1 MSRAAHCSR
10 ARSGRHCLWV
20 TPPGEE
26 RAIRGKTVEATVATR
41 TSPDTSAGLGELL
54 AGLGARR
61 ADVRKAVALARQSG
75 AANNCA
81 HAAPEAAAF
90 ALVAHVAD
98 VLARVALDHAWRRPD
113 VRRLVRAIALATRLP
128 VNTVRLEL
136 LARVARDPRVIEL
149 SPPVAIEIEL
159 SAYYSLAGVED
170 VSLWT
175 KNGLERLDL
184 VFHAGK
190 KPGRRA
196 RDMAKRLLR
205 GDTPQSR
212 ANAHGRVVLRW
223 QRPDA
228 ALIFATRNENGTE
241 LASAAARETCGALA
255 LILEREALLARSASR
270 ERALVEG
277 GERLLARLGFDLH
290 DGPIQDVAA
299 LAGDIHLFRSQLDA
313 ILASGA
319 GTTGLA
325 GRVDDLDARVR
336 AVDRSL
342 RQMVHSLESPTVA
355 RRPLDEAVRGEVEAF
370 TNQTDQDVDLVLR
383 GDFSEL
389 TDSQRIA
396 VLRIVQESL
405 TNIREHS
412 ASTEVSVEVTATAEE
427 ISAEIRDNGRGFD
440 VERTFVRAARA
451 GRFGLVGMSERARLL
466 GGRFDVR
473 SSPGGPTSISLVL
486 PAWRPATIEAPLVA
500 AVEALR
506 IG

>member
-1 MSRAAHCSR
+1 M
-10 ARSGRHCLWV
+10 
-20 TPPGEE
+20 
-26 RAIRGKTVEATVATR
+26 EATAATR
-41 TSPDTSAGLGELL
+41 TSPDAGARLGELL
-54 AGLGARR
+54 GHLGARR
-61 ADVRKAVALARQSG
+61 ADVRKAVALARQTAGSDGVFQG
-75 AANNCA
+75 ASE
-81 HAAPEAAAF
+81 PAAF
-90 ALVAHVAD
+90 ALVARVAD
-98 VLARVALDHAWRRPD
+98 VLARVALEHSWRRSD
-113 VRRLVRAIALATRLP
+113 VRRLVRLVAQATRLP
-128 VNTVRLEL
+128 ADTVRLEL
-136 LARVARDPRVIEL
+136 LARVARDPRIIEL
-149 SPPVAIEIEL
+149 SPPVALEIEL
-159 SAYYSLAGVED
+159 SAFYALAGVED

-175 KNGLERLDL
+175 KSSLERLDL
-184 VFHAGK
+184 VFSAGK

-196 RDMAKRLLR
+196 RDMAKRVLQ
-205 GDTPQSR
+205 GGPSQSR
-212 ANAHGRVVLRW
+212 ANVHGRVVLRW

-228 ALIFATRNENGTE
+228 ALIFATRNETGTE

-299 LAGDIHLFRSQLDA
+299 LGGDIHHFRSQLDA

-319 GTTGLA
+319 GAAGLA
-325 GRVDDLDARVR
+325 GRIDDLDARVR

-355 RRPLDEAVRGEVEAF
+355 RRPLDEAVRGEAEAF
-370 TNQTDQDVDLVLR
+370 TNQTDQDVELVLR
-383 GDFSEL
+383 GDFSDL

-412 ASTEVSVEVTATAEE
+412 AATEVSIEVTANADE

-440 VERTFVRAARA
+440 VERTFVRAARS

-473 SSPGGPTSISLVL
+473 STPGGPTTISLVL
-486 PAWRPATIEAPLVA
+486 PAWRAATVEAPLVA

-506 IG
+506 LG

>member
-1 MSRAAHCSR
+1 
-10 ARSGRHCLWV
+10 
-20 TPPGEE
+20 
-26 RAIRGKTVEATVATR
+26 VEATVATR
-41 TSPDTSAGLGELL
+41 SSPDASARLGELL
-54 AGLGARR
+54 GRLGARR
-61 ADVRKAVALARQSG
+61 ADVRKAVALARLSSSPA
-75 AANNCA
+75 AAND
-81 HAAPEAAAF
+81 APEPAAF
-90 ALVAHVAD
+90 ALIARVAD
-98 VLARVALDHAWRRPD
+98 VLARVALDHAWRRAEL
-113 VRRLVRAIALATRLP
+113 RRLVRAVADSTRLP
-128 VNTVRLEL
+128 EETVRLEL
-136 LARVARDPRVIEL
+136 LARVARDPRIIEL
-149 SPPVAIEIEL
+149 SPPVAVEIEL
-159 SAYYSLAGVED
+159 NAFYSLTGVQE

-175 KNGLERLDL
+175 KSALERLEL
-184 VFHAGK
+184 VFSAGR
-190 KPGRRA
+190 KPGRTA
-196 RDMAKRLLR
+196 RDTARALLEGSTLER
-205 GDTPQSR
+205 R
-212 ANAHGRVVLRW
+212 ANTHGRVVLRW
-223 QRPDA
+223 QRPGA
-228 ALIFATRNENGTE
+228 ALVFATRDEESE
-241 LASAAARETCGALA
+241 LPSAGARETGGALA

-319 GTTGLA
+319 GSAGLA
-325 GRVDDLDARVR
+325 GRIDDLDARVR

-370 TNQTDQDVDLVLR
+370 ETLTDQDVDLVLR

-412 ASTEVSVEVTATAEE
+412 AATEVSVEVTANAEE

-440 VERTFVRAARA
+440 VERTFVRAARS
-451 GRFGLVGMSERARLL
+451 GRFGLVGMSERVRLL

-473 SSPGGPTSISLVL
+473 SSPGGPTTISLVL
-486 PAWRPATIEAPLVA
+486 PAWRPATVEAPLVA

>member
-1 MSRAAHCSR
+1 M
-10 ARSGRHCLWV
+10 GV
-20 TPPGEE
+20 
-26 RAIRGKTVEATVATR
+26 TVAAR
-41 TSPDTSAGLGELL
+41 TSGDPSVRLGEVLGL
-54 AGLGARR
+54 LGARR
-61 ADVRKAVALARQSG
+61 ADVQRVVSLARG
-75 AANNCA
+75 AT
-81 HAAPEAAAF
+81 AAAEASRPAPDPTAF
-90 ALVAHVAD
+90 QLVTRVAD
-98 VLARVALDHAWRRPD
+98 VLARVALDHSWRRAD
-113 VRRLVRAIALATRLP
+113 VRRLVGALASATRLP
-128 VNTVRLEL
+128 ADTVRLEL
-136 LARVARDPRVIEL
+136 LTRVARDPRIIEL

-159 SAYYSLAGVED
+159 NALYALAGVDD

-175 KNGLERLDL
+175 RNGHQRIEL
-184 VFHAGK
+184 VFHAGR

-196 RDMAKRLLR
+196 RDAARALLD
-205 GDTPQSR
+205 GAAPKADSNLHVR
-212 ANAHGRVVLRW
+212 AVLRW

-228 ALIFATRNENGTE
+228 ALVFGVPMGRTE
-241 LASAAARETCGALA
+241 LTSAAARETSGALA

-299 LAGDIHLFRSQLDA
+299 LAGDIHLFRRQLEA
-313 ILASGA
+313 MLSSGA
-319 GTTGLA
+319 GAAGLA
-325 GRVDDLDARVR
+325 GRIDDLDARVR

-370 TNQTDQDVDLVLR
+370 TAHTDQDVELVLR

-412 ASTEVSVEVTATAEE
+412 ATTEVSVLVTANADE
-427 ISAEIRDNGRGFD
+427 ISAEICDNGCGFD
-440 VERTFVRAARA
+440 VERTFVRAARN

-473 SSPGGPTSISLVL
+473 SSPGGPTTISVVL
-486 PAWRPATIEAPLVA
+486 PAWRPATVEAPLGA
-500 AVEALR
+500 AVEALSL
-506 IG
+506 G

>member
-1 MSRAAHCSR
+1 
-10 ARSGRHCLWV
+10 
-20 TPPGEE
+20 
-26 RAIRGKTVEATVATR
+26 VAPR
-41 TSPDTSAGLGELL
+41 TSPDAGVRLGELL
-54 AGLGARR
+54 GRLGARR
-61 ADVRKAVALARQSG
+61 ADVRKAVALARRATAGEGVPQEVPQG
-75 AANNCA
+75 
-81 HAAPEAAAF
+81 APEPAAF
-90 ALVAHVAD
+90 ALVARVAD
-98 VLARVALDHAWRRPD
+98 ILARVALDHAWRRSD
-113 VRRLVRAIALATRLP
+113 VRRLVRLVAQATRLP
-128 VNTVRLEL
+128 ADTVRLEL
-136 LARVARDPRVIEL
+136 LARVARDPRIIEL
-149 SPPVAIEIEL
+149 SPPVALEIEL
-159 SAYYSLAGVED
+159 SAFYALAGVED

-175 KNGLERLDL
+175 KSSLERLDL
-184 VFHAGK
+184 VFYAGT

-196 RDMAKRLLR
+196 RDMAKRLLQ
-205 GDTPQSR
+205 GGASQSR
-212 ANAHGRVVLRW
+212 ASVHGRVVLRW
-223 QRPDA
+223 QRPDG
-228 ALIFATRNENGTE
+228 ALIFATRDDAATE

-319 GTTGLA
+319 GTAGLA
-325 GRVDDLDARVR
+325 GRIDDLDARVR

-383 GDFSEL
+383 GDFSDL

-412 ASTEVSVEVTATAEE
+412 AATEVSIEVTANADE

-440 VERTFVRAARA
+440 VEGTFVRAARA

-466 GGRFDVR
+466 GGRFEVR
-473 SSPGGPTSISLVL
+473 SSPGGPTTISLVL
-486 PAWRPATIEAPLVA
+486 PAWRPATVEAPLVA
-500 AVEALR
+500 AVESLR
-506 IG
+506 PG